1 MKLIVEGPCRLKG
14 NVKISGA
21 KNAALPIMAACLLTE
36 EECTIKGVPD
46 LLDVRTMMDLLGVL
60 GAQVERNGDTLRIRA
75 KEIKSNKAPY
85 ELVRVMRASFLVL
98 GPLFSRVG
106 KAVVSLPGGCA
117 IGERPV
123 NLHIDGIKR
132 IGGKVRMEHGYVIAE
147 REGAS
152 GGNIYLDI
160 PTVTGTEN
168 LLMASV
174 LLPGET
180 IIENPAREPEVVD
193 LFKVLVKMG
202 ADIEWDGIGR
212 IKVRGVEKLCGFEH
226 RIIPDRIEAGTF
238 MVAAAITGGDV
249 VVEGVV
255 PDHLDAVIEKLRECG
270 CQVDVDGDRVEVRG
284 PNRPRSISIVTAP
297 YPGFP
302 TDMQAQFMAL
312 LSVADGTSTIRE
324 TIFERR
330 FMHAMELARMGAQ
343 ITIMGDTAFVRGVE
357 KLHGAEVTAT
367 DLRASA
373 SLVVAGLRAHGK
385 TVIGE
390 IHHLDRGY
398 EKLDEKLRRLG
409 AWVERRED

>member
-1 MKLIVEGPCRLKG
+1 MKLVVKGPCRLEG
-14 NVKISGA
+14 SVRVSGA

-46 LLDVRTMMDLLGVL
+46 LLDVRTMVELLKVL
-60 GAQVERNGDTLRIRA
+60 GAQVERNGDTMKIRA
-75 KEIKSNKAPY
+75 EEIKSNRAPY
-85 ELVRVMRASFLVL
+85 ELVRAMRASFLVL

-106 KAVVSLPGGCA
+106 SAVVSLPGGCA

-123 NLHIDGIKR
+123 NLHIDGIR
-132 IGGKVRMEHGYVIAE
+132 RMGGDVRMEHGYVIAE
-147 REGAS
+147 KGEAS
-152 GGNIYLDI
+152 GGSIYLDI

-180 IIENPAREPEVVD
+180 VIENPAREPEVVD

-202 ADIEWDGIGR
+202 ARVEWDGIGR
-212 IKVRGVEKLCGFEH
+212 IRVKGVEKLHGFEH
-226 RIIPDRIEAGTF
+226 RVIPDRIEAGTF
-238 MVAAAITGGDV
+238 MAAAAITGGDV
-249 VVEGVV
+249 IVEGVI
-255 PDHLDAVIEKLRECG
+255 PEHLDAVTEKLRECG
-270 CQVDVDGDRVEVRG
+270 CQVDLGEDRVRVKG
-284 PNRPRSISIVTAP
+284 PERPRPVNIVTAP

-343 ITIMGDTAFVRGVE
+343 ITITGDTAFVKGVE

-373 SLVVAGLRAHGK
+373 SLVIAGLRAHGK

-398 EKLDEKLRRLG
+398 ERLDEKLRRLG